1 VGFLRLCVLFE
12 VCSLAFDAKGP
23 HSEVD
28 IYNGDSGSWT
38 TAQLSSAR
46 YDLAAASLPEQSLA
60 LFAGGYDGNGA
71 RGLPVSRLFSFSPNY
86 SDYSA
91 VVDIFNA
98 ATGQWTTTLLSKA
111 RSQLAAAS
119 LPAQGLALFAGGTSS
134 SGEMLLVLTS
144 AGCRFVQFCP
154 FEAFFPEYSKQRFSC
169 LQIKYS
175 PMSIFSMLPLES
187 KVSLF

>member
-1 VGFLRLCVLFE
+1 M
-12 VCSLAFDAKGP
+12 
-23 HSEVD
+23 
-28 IYNGDSGSWT
+28 
-38 TAQLSSAR
+38 
-46 YDLAAASLPEQSLA
+46 PEQSLA

-119 LPAQGLALFAGGTSS
+119 LPAHKTKNSLLFFGGGEI
-134 SGEMLLVLTS
+134 SGGPAYLHLLVALS
-144 AGCRFVQFCP
+144 V
-154 FEAFFPEYSKQRFSC
+154 
-169 LQIKYS
+169 
-175 PMSIFSMLPLES
+175 
-187 KVSLF
+187 V